1 MEGEGLRRAVR
12 ASGFRVEHMQNYL
25 ELLPNAPDAQSARD
39 QLDLWQLKAK
49 EQMHAGA
56 K

>member
-1 MEGEGLRRAVR
+1 MIAAELNDYTDA
-12 ASGFRVEHMQNYL
+12 VEHMQSYL
-25 ELLPNAPDAQSARD
+25 ELVPNATDAQSARD

-49 EQMHAGA
+49 ERTPAQS